1 MFRLHVNC
9 LHGNCSVYPIQH
21 LPSPNTP
28 KISRS
33 FTFSFAISKQTTV
46 QNNTQATSQSRSPVN
61 ERAFSEAKPA
71 NQGACGD
78 PPAGV
83 FKPLFAIRFR
93 LLRAALMFQQPSE
106 RRSRCSSLQAQLC
119 FEDEERGGGW
129 GGGGGNKS
137 RAKKETSES
146 CSSCACQTFKVIPE
160 SPCNKI
166 QQLLTK
172 SIRIKPPG
180 LPPLLLCSWDELRAR
195 LGLGGSN
202 EGTALSPHPIPSIPR
217 HCGDDP
223 RMEDRMGRRAG
234 GGIRAAGL
242 MRAP

>member
-1 MFRLHVNC
+1 MLNNISKGGGSSVQASC
-9 LHGNCSVYPIQH
+9 ELSAWELLPVYPIQH

-93 LLRAALMFQQPSE
+93 LLRAALMFQQPLE

-129 GGGGGNKS
+129 GGGGG
-137 RAKKETSES
+137 E
-146 CSSCACQTFKVIPE
+146 
-160 SPCNKI
+160 
-166 QQLLTK
+166 
-172 SIRIKPPG
+172 IKA
-180 LPPLLLCSWDELRAR
+180 EQRRKRQKAALRAR
-195 LGLGGSN
+195 VKRSKLFRSLHVIKYSN
-202 EGTALSPHPIPSIPR
+202 S
-217 HCGDDP
+217 
-223 RMEDRMGRRAG
+223 
-234 GGIRAAGL
+234 
-242 MRAP
+242 